1 MRAHNAAIHCFG
13 MALGA
18 QVQQWRLPQPI
29 DGDPLPTVDLPLPLK
44 AMLFRR
50 GLCSAEQV
58 ESLLSEQPLPAP
70 DRHFPELETALK
82 RLKKA
87 CLEQEPVA
95 ICGDYDADGMTS
107 TALLMRAFEA
117 MGACPQAA
125 IPSRMDD
132 GYGLNIGMVEQLHSE
147 GVRLLVTVDNGVAA
161 HEALEKASELGV
173 EVILTDHHTLP
184 AARPKALALIHP
196 ATTPD
201 DSPYDSL
208 AGVGLAYVL
217 ARALAAELNRPES
230 ISTARDLFC
239 IGTVAD
245 MAPLTGANR
254 TLLREGLGHLHR
266 SSCPGVQALQQLAGL
281 GDRPLRADDIGFQLA
296 PRINAVGRIGEPSLV
311 VDLLTADDP
320 GRAFELGRQCD
331 SLNRQ
336 RRELCDAIEAEA
348 VALLESDPSPLPPFL
363 LLAQGHWH
371 HGVIGI
377 VAARLVERYQRP
389 AALLA
394 SDGDGRMRASVRA
407 PEGFA
412 VDCALQK
419 CSALLDRHG
428 GHPAAGGFTVQITEV
443 SALHQALNVL
453 ATDWLET
460 RGADL
465 LVQPEALLQLDQ
477 IDHAFWHDLQK
488 LEPFGAGHPK
498 PLFWSRGC
506 RISHQQFLRG
516 GHLRLKLEQNGVERQ
531 AIVWRWPEQAVLSQM
546 IDLAYTVTQNHWRG
560 ETRFQLEIKALRPHL
575 ETMELRRSTGSYRVQ
590 RLNSESLELINPDGE
605 SLLSRVNDAGVL
617 ESDDR
622 RAEHPYVAALLQEA
636 CVGLGLRP

>member
-1 MRAHNAAIHCFG
+1 MQRISSLG
-13 MALGA
+13 MVAGA
-18 QVQQWRLPQPI
+18 RDQQWRLPQPLE
-29 DGDPLPTVDLPLPLK
+29 GNPLPSVDLPPALK

-50 GLCSAEQV
+50 GLQSQEQV
-58 ESLLSEQPLPAP
+58 LLLLNDQPLPAA
-70 DRHFPELETALK
+70 DRHFPELNPALT

-87 CLEQEPVA
+87 CLNKEAVA

-117 MGACPQAA
+117 MGASPQAA
-125 IPSRMDD
+125 IPSRMAD
-132 GYGLNIGMVEQLHSE
+132 GYGLNSGMVEQLHSE

-161 HEALEKASELGV
+161 HEALDKASELGV

-184 AARPKALALIHP
+184 ANRPKALALIHP
-196 ATTPD
+196 ATTPK
-201 DSPYDSL
+201 DSPYACL

-217 ARALAAELNRPES
+217 ARALAAELKNPAS
-230 ISTARDLFC
+230 ITTARDLFC

-254 TLLREGLGHLHR
+254 TLLREGLSHLHR

-311 VDLLTADDP
+311 VDLLTVDDP
-320 GRAFELGRQCD
+320 NRAFELGRQCD
-331 SLNRQ
+331 ALNRQ

-394 SDGDGRMRASVRA
+394 SDGEGRMRASVRA
-407 PEGFA
+407 PDGFA
-412 VDCALQK
+412 VDRALQH
-419 CSALLDRHG
+419 CSDLLERHG
-428 GHPAAGGFTVQITEV
+428 GHPAAGGFTVQVTAV
-443 SALHQALNVL
+443 SALHQALNAL
-453 ATDWLET
+453 AAQWLQS
-460 RGADL
+460 RGEDL
-465 LVQPEALLQLDQ
+465 LVEPEALLELDQ
-477 IDHAFWHDLQK
+477 IDHAFWQALQT

-506 RISHQQFLRG
+506 RVTDQQFLRG
-516 GHLRLKLEQNGVERQ
+516 GHLRLTLEQNGVERQ
-531 AIVWRWPEQAVLSQM
+531 AIVWRWPDNALLSQI
-546 IDLAYTVTQNHWRG
+546 IDVTYTVTQNHWRG
-560 ETRFQLEIKALRPHL
+560 ETRFQLEIQALRPHH
-575 ETMELRRSTGSYRVQ
+575 EAMELQRSHGSYRVQ
-590 RLNSESLELINPDGE
+590 RIDSKSLKLINPDGD
-605 SLLSRVNDAGVL
+605 SLVTHVNREGEL
-617 ESDDR
+617 ESDDS
-622 RAEHPYVAALLQEA
+622 RASHPYVASLLQEA
-636 CVGLGLRP
+636 CIGLGLRP

>member
-1 MRAHNAAIHCFG
+1 MVA
-13 MALGA
+13 GA
-18 QVQQWRLPQPI
+18 RDQQWRLPQPLE
-29 DGDPLPTVDLPLPLK
+29 GNPLPSVDLPPALK

-50 GLCSAEQV
+50 GLQSQEQV
-58 ESLLSEQPLPAP
+58 LLLLNDQPLPAA
-70 DRHFPELETALK
+70 DRHFPELNPALT

-87 CLEQEPVA
+87 CLNKEAVA

-117 MGACPQAA
+117 MGASPQAA
-125 IPSRMDD
+125 IPSRMAD
-132 GYGLNIGMVEQLHSE
+132 GYGLNSGMVEQLHSE

-184 AARPKALALIHP
+184 ANRPKALALIHP
-196 ATTPD
+196 ATTPK
-201 DSPYDSL
+201 DSPYACL

-217 ARALAAELNRPES
+217 ARALAAELKNPAS
-230 ISTARDLFC
+230 ITTARDLFC

-254 TLLREGLGHLHR
+254 TLLREGLSHLHR

-320 GRAFELGRQCD
+320 NRAFELGRQCD
-331 SLNRQ
+331 ALNRQ

-394 SDGDGRMRASVRA
+394 SDGEGRMRASVRA
-407 PEGFA
+407 PDGFA
-412 VDCALQK
+412 VDRALQH
-419 CSALLDRHG
+419 CSDLLERHG
-428 GHPAAGGFTVQITEV
+428 GHPAAGGFTVQVTAV
-443 SALHQALNVL
+443 SALHQALNAL
-453 ATDWLET
+453 AAQWLQS
-460 RGADL
+460 RGEDL
-465 LVQPEALLQLDQ
+465 LVEPEALLELDQ
-477 IDHAFWHDLQK
+477 IDHAFWQALQT

-506 RISHQQFLRG
+506 RVTDQQFLRG
-516 GHLRLKLEQNGVERQ
+516 GHLRLTLEQNGVERQ
-531 AIVWRWPEQAVLSQM
+531 AIVWRWPDNALLSQI
-546 IDLAYTVTQNHWRG
+546 IDVTYTVTQNHWRG
-560 ETRFQLEIKALRPHL
+560 ETRFQLEIQALRPHH
-575 ETMELRRSTGSYRVQ
+575 EAMELQRSHGSYRVQ
-590 RLNSESLELINPDGE
+590 RIDSKSLKLINPDGD
-605 SLLSRVNDAGVL
+605 SLVTHVNREGEL
-617 ESDDR
+617 ESDDS
-622 RAEHPYVAALLQEA
+622 RASHPYVAALLQEA
-636 CVGLGLRP
+636 CIGLGLRP

>member
-1 MRAHNAAIHCFG
+1 MQPLLSFG
-13 MALGA
+13 MVAGA
-18 QVQQWRLPQPI
+18 QDQQWRLPQPI
-29 DGDPLPTVDLPLPLK
+29 EGDPLPSVDLPLALK

-50 GLCSAEQV
+50 GLKSPEQV
-58 ESLLSEQPLPAP
+58 MLLLSDQPLPAA
-70 DRHFPELETALK
+70 DLHFPELTAALI

-87 CLEQEPVA
+87 CLNQEAVA

-117 MGACPQAA
+117 MGASPQAA
-125 IPSRMDD
+125 IPSRMAD
-132 GYGLNIGMVEQLHSE
+132 GYGLNSGMVEQLHAQ

-173 EVILTDHHTLP
+173 EVILTDPHPLP
-184 AARPKALALIHP
+184 ANRPKALALIHP
-196 ATTPD
+196 ATTPKN
-201 DSPYDSL
+201 SPYGCL

-217 ARALAAELNRPES
+217 ARALAAELKNPAS
-230 ISTARDLFC
+230 ITTARDLFC

-254 TLLREGLGHLHR
+254 TLLREGLIHLHR
-266 SSCPGVQALQQLAGL
+266 SRCPGVQALQQLAGL

-320 GRAFELGRQCD
+320 NRAFELGRQCD
-331 SLNRQ
+331 ALNRQ

-348 VALLESDPSPLPPFL
+348 VALLESDPSPLPPFV

-394 SDGDGRMRASVRA
+394 SDGEGQMRASVRA
-407 PEGFA
+407 PDGFA
-412 VDCALQK
+412 VDRALQH

-428 GHPAAGGFTVQITEV
+428 GHPAAGGFTVQVTSV
-443 SALHQALNVL
+443 SALHQALNAL
-453 ATDWLET
+453 AAQWLQG
-460 RGADL
+460 RGEDL
-465 LVQPEALLQLDQ
+465 LVEPEALLELDQ
-477 IDHAFWHDLQK
+477 IDHDLWQALQQ

-506 RISHQQFLRG
+506 RITDQQSLRG
-516 GHLRLKLEQNGVERQ
+516 GHLRLKLEQHGVERQ
-531 AIVWRWPEQAVLSQM
+531 AIVWRWPDNAVLSQT
-546 IDLAYTVTQNHWRG
+546 IDATYTVTQNHWRG
-560 ETRFQLEIKALRPHL
+560 ESRFQLEIQALRPHH
-575 ETMELRRSTGSYRVQ
+575 EVMELLRSRGSYRVQ
-590 RLNSESLELINPDGE
+590 RIDRQSLELINPDGE
-605 SLLSRVNDAGVL
+605 TLVSRINHEGVL
-617 ESDDR
+617 ESDDS
-622 RAEHPYVAALLQEA
+622 RASHPYVAALLQEA
-636 CVGLGLRP
+636 CIGLGLRP

>member
-1 MRAHNAAIHCFG
+1 MQPFIG
-13 MALGA
+13 LGIVLGA
-18 QVQQWRLPQPI
+18 PVQQWRLPQPI
-29 DGDPLPTVDLPLPLK
+29 EGDPLACVDLPLPLK

-50 GLCSAEQV
+50 GFKDPEQV
-58 ESLLSEQPLPAP
+58 ELLISEQPLPAA
-70 DRHFPELETALK
+70 DQHFPELGAALK

-87 CLEQEPVA
+87 CRNKEAVA

-132 GYGLNIGMVEQLHSE
+132 GYGLNPGMVEQLHAE

-184 AARPKALALIHP
+184 DSRPKALALIHP
-196 ATTPD
+196 ATTPEN
-201 DSPYDSL
+201 SPYGSL

-217 ARALAAELNRPES
+217 ARALAAELNKPDS
-230 ISTARDLFC
+230 ITTARDLFC

-254 TLLREGLGHLHR
+254 TLLREGLSHLHR
-266 SSCPGVQALQQLAGL
+266 SSCPGVKALQQLAGL

-311 VDLLTADDP
+311 VDLLTADDHAH
-320 GRAFELGRQCD
+320 AFELGRRCD

-389 AALLA
+389 VALLA
-394 SDGDGRMRASVRA
+394 SDGEGTMRASVRA

-412 VDCALQK
+412 VDRALQD
-419 CSALLDRHG
+419 CSELLDRYG
-428 GHPAAGGFTVQITEV
+428 GHPAAGGFTVQITAV
-443 SALHQALNVL
+443 SALHQALNLL
-453 ATDWLET
+453 ASRWLES
-460 RGADL
+460 RGLDL
-465 LVQPEALLQLDQ
+465 LVQPEALLELDQ
-477 IDHAFWHDLQK
+477 IDHAFWQSLQK

-506 RISHQQFLRG
+506 RIIDRQLLRG

-531 AIVWRWPEQAVLSQM
+531 AIVWRWPENAALSQR
-546 IDLAYTVTQNHWRG
+546 IDATYTVTQNHWRG
-560 ETRFQLEIKALRPHL
+560 ETRFQLDIKSLRPHL
-575 ETMELRRSTGSYRVQ
+575 ETMELHRSNGSYRVQ
-590 RLNSESLELINPDGE
+590 RVDRESLELINADGE
-605 SLLSRVNDAGVL
+605 SLVSHVNHEGVL
-617 ESDDR
+617 ESDDS
-622 RAEHPYVAALLQEA
+622 RASHPYVAALLQEA

>member
-1 MRAHNAAIHCFG
+1 MQPLFVFG
-13 MALGA
+13 MAVSA
-18 QVQQWRLPQPI
+18 PVQQWRLPEPI
-29 DGDPLPTVDLPLPLK
+29 DGDPLASVDLPLPLK
-44 AMLFRR
+44 AMLYRR
-50 GLCSAEQV
+50 GLRNPEQV
-58 ESLLSEQPLPAP
+58 ELLLAEQPLPAA
-70 DRHFPELETALK
+70 DQHFPELGAALK

-87 CLEQEPVA
+87 CRDNESVA

-125 IPSRMDD
+125 IPNRMDD
-132 GYGLNIGMVEQLHSE
+132 GYGLNVGMVEQLHAE

-161 HEALEKASELGV
+161 HEALERASELGV
-173 EVILTDHHTLP
+173 DVILTDHHSLP
-184 AARPKALALIHP
+184 DSRPKALALIHP
-196 ATTPD
+196 ALTPEN
-201 DSPYDSL
+201 SPYDSL

-217 ARALAAELNRPES
+217 ARSLAAELKKPKS
-230 ISTARDLFC
+230 ITTARDLFC

-281 GDRPLRADDIGFQLA
+281 GDRALRADDIGFQLA

-320 GRAFELGRQCD
+320 ARAFELGRQCD

-336 RRELCDAIEAEA
+336 RRDLCDAIEAEA
-348 VALLESDPSPLPPFL
+348 VALLESDPAPLPPFL

-394 SDGDGRMRASVRA
+394 SDGEGRMRASVRA

-412 VDCALQK
+412 VDRALQN
-419 CSALLDRHG
+419 CSELLDRHG
-428 GHPAAGGFTVQITEV
+428 GHPAAGGFTVQVSAV
-443 SALHQALNVL
+443 SALHQSLNLL
-453 ATDWLET
+453 ASRWLET
-460 RGADL
+460 RGVDH
-465 LVQPEALLQLDQ
+465 LVQPEAMLRLDQ
-477 IDHAFWHDLQK
+477 IDHAFWHALQK

-498 PLFWSRGC
+498 PMFWSRGC
-506 RISHQQFLRG
+506 RIIDQKLLRG
-516 GHLRLKLEQNGVERQ
+516 GHLKLKLEQNGVQRQ
-531 AIVWRWPEQAVLSQM
+531 AIVWRWPEKAELSQL
-546 IDLAYTVTQNHWRG
+546 IDATYTVTQNHWRG
-560 ETRFQLEIKALRPHL
+560 ESHFQLEIKALRPHHG
-575 ETMELRRSTGSYRVQ
+575 TMELHRSSGSYRVQ
-590 RLNSESLELINPDGE
+590 RLDSERLELINADGE
-605 SLLSRVNDAGVL
+605 SLVSRVNHDGVL
-617 ESDDR
+617 ESDDS
-622 RAEHPYVAALLQEA
+622 RAKHPYVSALLQEA
-636 CVGLGLRP
+636 CIGLGLRP

>member
-1 MRAHNAAIHCFG
+1 MQRIIPYCMVA
-13 MALGA
+13 GA
-18 QVQQWRLPQPI
+18 RDQQWRLPQPLE
-29 DGDPLPTVDLPLPLK
+29 GDPLPSVDLPPALK

-50 GLCSAEQV
+50 GLQSQDQV
-58 ESLLSEQPLPAP
+58 QLLLNDQPLPAA
-70 DRHFPELETALK
+70 DRHFPELKPALR

-87 CLEQEPVA
+87 CLIKEAVA

-107 TALLMRAFEA
+107 TALLMRALEA
-117 MGACPQAA
+117 MGASPQAA
-125 IPSRMDD
+125 IPSRMAD
-132 GYGLNIGMVEQLHSE
+132 GYGLNSGMVEQLHSE

-184 AARPKALALIHP
+184 ASRPKALALIHP
-196 ATTPD
+196 ATTPK
-201 DSPYDSL
+201 DSPYACL

-217 ARALAAELNRPES
+217 ARALAAELKNPAS
-230 ISTARDLFC
+230 ITTARDLFC

-254 TLLREGLGHLHR
+254 TLLREGLSHLHR

-320 GRAFELGRQCD
+320 NRAFELGRQCD
-331 SLNRQ
+331 ALNRQ

-394 SDGDGRMRASVRA
+394 SDGEGRMRASVRA
-407 PEGFA
+407 PDGFA
-412 VDCALQK
+412 VDRALQH
-419 CSALLDRHG
+419 CSDLLERHG
-428 GHPAAGGFTVQITEV
+428 GHPAAGGFTVQVTAV
-443 SALHQALNVL
+443 SALHQNLNAL
-453 ATDWLET
+453 AAQWLQS
-460 RGADL
+460 RGEDL
-465 LVQPEALLQLDQ
+465 LVEPEALLELDQ
-477 IDHAFWHDLQK
+477 IDHAFWRALQT

-506 RISHQQFLRG
+506 RVTDQQSLRG
-516 GHLRLKLEQNGVERQ
+516 GHLRLTLEQNGVERQ
-531 AIVWRWPEQAVLSQM
+531 AIVWRWPNNAVLSQT
-546 IDLAYTVTQNHWRG
+546 IDATYTVTQNHWRG
-560 ETRFQLEIKALRPHL
+560 ETRFQLEIQALRPHH
-575 ETMELRRSTGSYRVQ
+575 EAMELQRSRGCYRVQ
-590 RLNSESLELINPDGE
+590 RIDSKSLKLINPDGE
-605 SLLSRVNDAGVL
+605 SLVSRVNREGEL
-617 ESDDR
+617 ESDDS
-622 RAEHPYVAALLQEA
+622 RASHPYVAALLQEA
-636 CVGLGLRP
+636 CIGLGLRP

>member
-1 MRAHNAAIHCFG
+1 MQRIIPYCMVA
-13 MALGA
+13 GA
-18 QVQQWRLPQPI
+18 RDQQWRLPQPLE
-29 DGDPLPTVDLPLPLK
+29 GNPLPSVDLPPALK

-50 GLCSAEQV
+50 GLQSQEQV
-58 ESLLSEQPLPAP
+58 LLLLNDQPLPAA
-70 DRHFPELETALK
+70 DRHFPELNPALT

-87 CLEQEPVA
+87 CLNKEAVA

-117 MGACPQAA
+117 MGASPQAA
-125 IPSRMDD
+125 IPSRMAD
-132 GYGLNIGMVEQLHSE
+132 GYGLNSGMVEQLHSE

-161 HEALEKASELGV
+161 HEALDKASELGV

-184 AARPKALALIHP
+184 ANRPKALALIHP
-196 ATTPD
+196 ATTPK
-201 DSPYDSL
+201 DSPYACL

-217 ARALAAELNRPES
+217 ARALAAELKNPAS
-230 ISTARDLFC
+230 ITTARDLFC

-254 TLLREGLGHLHR
+254 TLLREGLSHLHR

-320 GRAFELGRQCD
+320 NRAFELGRQCD
-331 SLNRQ
+331 ALNRQ

-394 SDGDGRMRASVRA
+394 SDGEGRMRASVRA
-407 PEGFA
+407 PDGFA
-412 VDCALQK
+412 VDRALQH
-419 CSALLDRHG
+419 CSDLLERHG
-428 GHPAAGGFTVQITEV
+428 GHPAAGGFTVQVTAV
-443 SALHQALNVL
+443 SALHQNLNAL
-453 ATDWLET
+453 AAQWLQS
-460 RGADL
+460 RGEDL
-465 LVQPEALLQLDQ
+465 LVEPEALLELDQ
-477 IDHAFWHDLQK
+477 IDHAFWQALQT

-506 RISHQQFLRG
+506 RVTDQQSLRG
-516 GHLRLKLEQNGVERQ
+516 GHLRLTLEQNGVERQ
-531 AIVWRWPEQAVLSQM
+531 AIVWRWPNNAVLSQT
-546 IDLAYTVTQNHWRG
+546 IDATYTVTQNHWRG
-560 ETRFQLEIKALRPHL
+560 ETRFQLEIQALRPHH
-575 ETMELRRSTGSYRVQ
+575 EAMELQRSRGCYRVQ
-590 RLNSESLELINPDGE
+590 RIDSKSLKLINPDGE
-605 SLLSRVNDAGVL
+605 SLVSRVNREGEL
-617 ESDDR
+617 ESEDS
-622 RAEHPYVAALLQEA
+622 RASHPYVAALLQEA
-636 CVGLGLRP
+636 CIGLGLRP

>member
-1 MRAHNAAIHCFG
+1 MQRISSLG
-13 MALGA
+13 MVAGA
-18 QVQQWRLPQPI
+18 RDQQWRLPQPLE
-29 DGDPLPTVDLPLPLK
+29 GNPLPSVDLPPALK

-50 GLCSAEQV
+50 GLQSQEQV
-58 ESLLSEQPLPAP
+58 LLLLNDQPLPAA
-70 DRHFPELETALK
+70 DRHFPELNPALT

-87 CLEQEPVA
+87 CLNKEAVA

-117 MGACPQAA
+117 MGASPQAA
-125 IPSRMDD
+125 IPSRMAD
-132 GYGLNIGMVEQLHSE
+132 GYGLNSGMVEQLHSE

-184 AARPKALALIHP
+184 ANRPKALALIHP
-196 ATTPD
+196 ATTPK
-201 DSPYDSL
+201 DSPYACL

-217 ARALAAELNRPES
+217 ARALAAELKNPAS
-230 ISTARDLFC
+230 ITTARDLFC

-254 TLLREGLGHLHR
+254 TLLREGLSHLHR

-320 GRAFELGRQCD
+320 NRAFELGRQCD
-331 SLNRQ
+331 ALNRQ

-394 SDGDGRMRASVRA
+394 SDGEGRMRASVRA
-407 PEGFA
+407 PDGFA
-412 VDCALQK
+412 VDRALQH
-419 CSALLDRHG
+419 CSDLLERHG
-428 GHPAAGGFTVQITEV
+428 GHPAAGGFTVQVTAV
-443 SALHQALNVL
+443 SALHQALNAL
-453 ATDWLET
+453 AAQWLQS
-460 RGADL
+460 RGEDL
-465 LVQPEALLQLDQ
+465 LVEPEALLELDQ
-477 IDHAFWHDLQK
+477 IDHAFWQALQT

-506 RISHQQFLRG
+506 RVTDQQFLRG
-516 GHLRLKLEQNGVERQ
+516 GHLRLTLEQNGVERQ
-531 AIVWRWPEQAVLSQM
+531 AIVWRWPDNALLSQI
-546 IDLAYTVTQNHWRG
+546 IDVTYTVTQNHWRG
-560 ETRFQLEIKALRPHL
+560 ETRFQLEIQALRPHH
-575 ETMELRRSTGSYRVQ
+575 EAMELQRSHGSYRVQ
-590 RLNSESLELINPDGE
+590 RIDSKSLKLINPDGD
-605 SLLSRVNDAGVL
+605 SLVTHVNREGEL
-617 ESDDR
+617 ESDDS
-622 RAEHPYVAALLQEA
+622 RASHPYVAALLQEA
-636 CVGLGLRP
+636 CIGLGLRP

>member
-1 MRAHNAAIHCFG
+1 
-13 MALGA
+13 
-18 QVQQWRLPQPI
+18 
-29 DGDPLPTVDLPLPLK
+29 
-44 AMLFRR
+44 
-50 GLCSAEQV
+50 
-58 ESLLSEQPLPAP
+58 
-70 DRHFPELETALK
+70 
-82 RLKKA
+82 
-87 CLEQEPVA
+87 
-95 ICGDYDADGMTS
+95 
-107 TALLMRAFEA
+107 

-125 IPSRMDD
+125 IPSRMED
-132 GYGLNIGMVEQLHSE
+132 GYGLNTGMVESLHAE

-161 HEALEKASELGV
+161 HDALTKASELGV

-184 AARPKALALIHP
+184 SSRPIALALIHP
-196 ATTPD
+196 ATTPEE
-201 DSPYDSL
+201 SPYGCL

-217 ARALAAELNRPES
+217 ARALAAELKNPES

-254 TLLREGLGHLHR
+254 TLLREGLTHLHR
-266 SSCPGVQALQQLAGL
+266 SNCPGVQALQQLAGL

-320 GRAFELGRQCD
+320 NRAFELGRQCD
-331 SLNRQ
+331 ALNRQ

-412 VDCALQK
+412 VDRALQQ
-419 CSALLDRHG
+419 CSELLDRHG
-428 GHPAAGGFTVQITEV
+428 GHPAAGGFTVQITAV
-443 SALHQALNVL
+443 NALHQALNAL
-453 ATDWLET
+453 AADWLQR
-460 RGADL
+460 RGEGL
-465 LVQPEALLQLDQ
+465 LVEPEALLQLDQ
-477 IDHAFWHDLQK
+477 IDHEFWQALQK

-506 RISHQQFLRG
+506 RITDQQILRG
-516 GHLRLKLEQNGVERQ
+516 GHLKLKLEQNGVERQ
-531 AIVWRWPEQAVLSQM
+531 AIAWRWPAHAVLSQT
-546 IDLAYTVTQNHWRG
+546 IDLAFTLTQNHWRG
-560 ETRFQLEIKALRPHL
+560 ETRFQLEIQALRAHH
-575 ETMELRRSTGSYRVQ
+575 ESMELQRSRGCYRVQ
-590 RLNSESLELINPDGE
+590 RIDSQSLRLINPDGE
-605 SLLSRVNDAGVL
+605 ALVSRVSHEGVL
-617 ESDDR
+617 ESDDTR
-622 RAEHPYVAALLQEA
+622 STHPYVAALLQEA
-636 CVGLGLRP
+636 CIGLGLRP

>member
-1 MRAHNAAIHCFG
+1 MAAV
-13 MALGA
+13 ASD
-18 QVQQWRLPQPI
+18 QQWRLPQPI
-29 DGDPLPTVDLPLPLK
+29 EGDPLASVQLPAPLK
-44 AMLFRR
+44 AVLYRR
-50 GLCSAEQV
+50 GLQIPEQV
-58 ESLLSEQPLPAP
+58 TRLLSDQPLPPA
-70 DRHFPELETALK
+70 DQHFPELEAALT
-82 RLKKA
+82 RLKQA
-87 CLEQEPVA
+87 CLNKEAVA

-107 TALLMRAFEA
+107 TALLMRALEA

-125 IPSRMDD
+125 IPSRMED
-132 GYGLNIGMVEQLHSE
+132 GYGLNTGMVESLHAE

-161 HEALEKASELGV
+161 HDALTKASELGV

-184 AARPKALALIHP
+184 SSRPIALALIHP
-196 ATTPD
+196 ATTPEE
-201 DSPYDSL
+201 SPYGCL

-217 ARALAAELNRPES
+217 ARALAAELKNPES

-254 TLLREGLGHLHR
+254 TLLREGLTHLHR
-266 SSCPGVQALQQLAGL
+266 SNCPGVQALQQLAGL

-320 GRAFELGRQCD
+320 NRAFELGRQCD
-331 SLNRQ
+331 ALNRQ

-412 VDCALQK
+412 VDRALQQ
-419 CSALLDRHG
+419 CSELLDRHG
-428 GHPAAGGFTVQITEV
+428 GHPAAGGFTVQITAV
-443 SALHQALNVL
+443 NALHQALNAL
-453 ATDWLET
+453 AADWLQR
-460 RGADL
+460 RGEGL
-465 LVQPEALLQLDQ
+465 LVEPEALLQLDQ
-477 IDHAFWHDLQK
+477 IDHEFWQALQK

-506 RISHQQFLRG
+506 RITDQQILRG
-516 GHLRLKLEQNGVERQ
+516 GHLKLKLEQNGVERQ
-531 AIVWRWPEQAVLSQM
+531 AIAWRWPAHAVLSQT
-546 IDLAYTVTQNHWRG
+546 IDLAFTLTQNHWRG
-560 ETRFQLEIKALRPHL
+560 ETRFQLEIQALRAHH
-575 ETMELRRSTGSYRVQ
+575 ESMELQRSRGCYRVQ
-590 RLNSESLELINPDGE
+590 RIDSQSLRLINPNGE
-605 SLLSRVNDAGVL
+605 ALVSRVSHEGVL
-617 ESDDR
+617 ESDDTR
-622 RAEHPYVAALLQEA
+622 STHPYVAALLQEA
-636 CVGLGLRP
+636 CIGLGLRP

>member
-1 MRAHNAAIHCFG
+1 MVA
-13 MALGA
+13 GA
-18 QVQQWRLPQPI
+18 RDQQWRLPQPLE
-29 DGDPLPTVDLPLPLK
+29 GDPLPSVDLPLALK

-50 GLCSAEQV
+50 GLQSQEQV
-58 ESLLSEQPLPAP
+58 LLLLNDQPLPAA
-70 DRHFPELETALK
+70 DRHFPELNPALT

-87 CLEQEPVA
+87 CLNNEAVA

-117 MGACPQAA
+117 LGASPQAA
-125 IPSRMDD
+125 IPSRMAD
-132 GYGLNIGMVEQLHSE
+132 GYGLNSGMVEQLHSE

-184 AARPKALALIHP
+184 ANRPKALALIHP
-196 ATTPD
+196 ATTPK
-201 DSPYDSL
+201 DSPYACL

-217 ARALAAELNRPES
+217 ARALAAELKNPAS
-230 ISTARDLFC
+230 ITTARDLFC

-254 TLLREGLGHLHR
+254 TLLREGLSHLHR

-311 VDLLTADDP
+311 VDLLTVDDP
-320 GRAFELGRQCD
+320 NRAFELGRQCD
-331 SLNRQ
+331 ALNRQ

-348 VALLESDPSPLPPFL
+348 VALLDSDPSPLPPFL

-394 SDGDGRMRASVRA
+394 SDGEGRMRASVRA
-407 PEGFA
+407 PDGFA
-412 VDCALQK
+412 VDRALQH
-419 CSALLDRHG
+419 CTDLLDRHG
-428 GHPAAGGFTVQITEV
+428 GHPAAGGFTVQVTAV
-443 SALHQALNVL
+443 SALHQALNAL
-453 ATDWLET
+453 AAQWLQS
-460 RGADL
+460 RGEDL
-465 LVQPEALLQLDQ
+465 LVEPEALLELDQ
-477 IDHAFWHDLQK
+477 IDHAFWQALQT

-506 RISHQQFLRG
+506 RVTDQQSLRG
-516 GHLRLKLEQNGVERQ
+516 GHLRLTLAQNGVERQ
-531 AIVWRWPEQAVLSQM
+531 AIVWRWPDNAVLSQT
-546 IDLAYTVTQNHWRG
+546 IDATYTVTQNHWRG
-560 ETRFQLEIKALRPHL
+560 ETRFQLEVQALRHHH
-575 ETMELRRSTGSYRVQ
+575 EAMELQRSRGCYRVE
-590 RLNSESLELINPDGE
+590 RIDSESLKLINPDGE
-605 SLLSRVNDAGVL
+605 SLVSRVNREGEF
-617 ESDDR
+617 ESDDS
-622 RAEHPYVAALLQEA
+622 RASHPYVAALLQEA
-636 CVGLGLRP
+636 CIGLGLRP

>member
-1 MRAHNAAIHCFG
+1 M
-13 MALGA
+13 
-18 QVQQWRLPQPI
+18 
-29 DGDPLPTVDLPLPLK
+29 
-44 AMLFRR
+44 
-50 GLCSAEQV
+50 
-58 ESLLSEQPLPAP
+58 
-70 DRHFPELETALK
+70 
-82 RLKKA
+82 
-87 CLEQEPVA
+87 
-95 ICGDYDADGMTS
+95 
-107 TALLMRAFEA
+107 
-117 MGACPQAA
+117 
-125 IPSRMDD
+125 
-132 GYGLNIGMVEQLHSE
+132 
-147 GVRLLVTVDNGVAA
+147 
-161 HEALEKASELGV
+161 
-173 EVILTDHHTLP
+173 
-184 AARPKALALIHP
+184 
-196 ATTPD
+196 
-201 DSPYDSL
+201 
-208 AGVGLAYVL
+208 
-217 ARALAAELNRPES
+217 
-230 ISTARDLFC
+230 
-239 IGTVAD
+239 
-245 MAPLTGANR
+245 
-254 TLLREGLGHLHR
+254 
-266 SSCPGVQALQQLAGL
+266 
-281 GDRPLRADDIGFQLA
+281 
-296 PRINAVGRIGEPSLV
+296 

-412 VDCALQK
+412 VDRALQN

-546 IDLAYTVTQNHWRG
+546 IDVAYTVTQNHWRG
-560 ETRFQLEIKALRPHL
+560 ETRFQLEIKAFRPHL